1 MLLNR
6 QNLWIEA
13 ELSRLSGLI
22 ATIDDHLLDICN
34 RSLEAEDADSFGF
47 FDSAEHAIG
56 LGFVACQTYMAAIYG
71 TLHIEKH
78 RALKFGTKHHC
89 GLTKVQI
96 INHAANYWKH
106 NNEWALDRT
115 AARQESIARTFESIG
130 FPVDIDYPLSGIL
143 TELATPCS
151 TSLRSVIVIL
161 QAWRAELH
169 QDA

>member
-1 MLLNR
+1 MR
-6 QNLWIEA
+6 TLWIEA

-22 ATIDDHLLDICN
+22 ATIDDHLSDICS

-71 TLHIEKH
+71 TLHIAKH
-78 RALKFGTKHHC
+78 RALKFGTKHLC

-115 AARQESIARTFESIG
+115 VARQEAIERAFESIG
-130 FPVDIDYPLSGIL
+130 FPVDTDYPLAGVL
-143 TELATPCS
+143 TELATPS
-151 TSLRSVIVIL
+151 PASLRSVITIL
-161 QAWRAELH
+161 EAWKAEL
-169 QDA
+169 QDVA